1 MNEKVHST
9 GGWRSSRRPRT
20 APATSPNRWRTRTCP
35 DSLLVEAAAFLVV
48 GEVVVACVEVL
59 DTRLDR
65 DFVDLERLGAGVSAA
80 AVAASRSPSSS
91 LARARLLP
99 TNAASRSLL
108 IAGDSSTAPLPLG
121 SAVPSSVTADQE
133 RYKATRRHPRVESS
147 RAQRPQWRRARA
159 HHSRYSRHAMHR
171 ASTIP
176 SLPRLATTPPNVPLR
191 PSTMGSLRYRRPSQ
205 ASPIETSAHTSA
217 SYRYPTPRPSTTA
230 ATARP
235 SRSSTHALPRA
246 SPSCWHRPNT
256 SQLTQRERTR
266 EPPTKHRATKQQQ
279 SIWRCSSGQTY
290 GPQSPQSAGHAHY
303 YPPCGVRVFVFLL
316 PRSLSVALFLLCAC
330 RSCTPPAMARSN
342 NLLCHSMGHHH
353 LDLSINNPSPTS
365 ASTSSTTSSTSSSDI
380 HHAFGAFDH
389 EPHHSKGRRLRA
401 VECLCGSA
409 RL

>member
-80 AVAASRSPSSS
+80 AVAASRSASSS

-99 TNAASRSLL
+99 TNDASRSLL
-108 IAGDSSTAPLPLG
+108 IAGDSSTAPLLLG

-191 PSTMGSLRYRRPSQ
+191 PSTMGSLRYRRR
-205 ASPIETSAHTSA
+205 ASPIETSARTSA

-246 SPSCWHRPNT
+246 SPSCWHSPNT
-256 SQLTQRERTR
+256 SQRTQRERESHPPST
-266 EPPTKHRATKQQQ
+266 EPPNNNNRSGAVPQAKHMDHITRSRRGTPTITRRVGYAC
-279 SIWRCSSGQTY
+279 SCSFFLVRCRRRCSCCPPWSFVHPACH
-290 GPQSPQSAGHAHY
+290 GP
-303 YPPCGVRVFVFLL
+303 L
-316 PRSLSVALFLLCAC
+316 
-330 RSCTPPAMARSN
+330 
-342 NLLCHSMGHHH
+342 
-353 LDLSINNPSPTS
+353 
-365 ASTSSTTSSTSSSDI
+365 
-380 HHAFGAFDH
+380 
-389 EPHHSKGRRLRA
+389 K
-401 VECLCGSA
+401 
-409 RL
+409 